1 MKQAKRTMRE
11 KLDHNKKLYG
21 RNSFSSGYV
30 MGATIYSDYPKCD
43 KNSQKEIKAIIDSY
57 HANAKNGAE
66 LSKGFMCGVR
76 DSANE
81 RKQRL
86 KRR

>member
-1 MKQAKRTMRE
+1 MTQAERTMRE
-11 KLDHNKKLYG
+11 KLDYNKKLYG

-43 KNSQKEIKAIIDSY
+43 KKSQKEIKSIIDSY
-57 HANAKNGAE
+57 HVNAKNGDE

-81 RKQRL
+81 RKQHL
-86 KRR
+86 KGR